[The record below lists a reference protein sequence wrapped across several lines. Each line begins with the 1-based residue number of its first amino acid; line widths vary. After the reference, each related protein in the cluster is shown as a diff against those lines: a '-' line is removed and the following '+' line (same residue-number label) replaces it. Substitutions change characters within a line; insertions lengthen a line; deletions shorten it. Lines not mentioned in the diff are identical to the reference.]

1 MKAVTITT
9 LRKMKQAGEKITCL
23 TAYDYS
29 FASLMDR
36 AGIDAI
42 MVGDSLGMVMQGH
55 ESTLP
60 VTLGEVAYH
69 SRCVARG
76 CARALLIADLPF
88 MSYQAGPQ
96 QALESAGRLMK
107 EGGAH
112 VVKLEGGAPM
122 VDTVRF
128 LVERGIPVCA
138 HLGLTPQSVHRMGGY
153 KVQARALEEARAL
166 VTEARELERAGVF
179 AIVLEGIPEE
189 VARELTAE
197 VEVPTIGIGA
207 GPHCDG
213 QVLVINDILGL
224 TPEQS
229 DPKFVRRY
237 AEVGEQIAAAVRSFV
252 ADVRSGEFP
261 GASESYHLGKDVAK
275 AFREAG

>member
-9 LRKMKQAGEKITCL
+9 LKKLKQAGEKITCL

-29 FASLMDR
+29 FASLMDN

-60 VTLGEVAYH
+60 VTLEEVTYH

-76 CARALLIADLPF
+76 CVRALLIADLPF

-138 HLGLTPQSVHRMGGY
+138 HLGLTPQSVHQLGGY
-153 KVQARALEEARAL
+153 RIQGRDEASARQIRDDAKALEQ
-166 VTEARELERAGVF
+166 AG
-179 AIVLEGIPEE
+179 ASILVLEAVPANLAGE
-189 VARELTAE
+189 VSAALAI
-197 VEVPTIGIGA
+197 PTIGIGA
-207 GPHCDG
+207 GPQCDG
-213 QVLVINDILGL
+213 QVLVLQDMLGIY
-224 TPEQS
+224 PRPS
-229 DPKFVRRY
+229 PKFSRNFMDGQDSIEAAVK
-237 AEVGEQIAAAVRSFV
+237 VFIAAVKA
-252 ADVRSGEFP
+252 GEFP
-261 GASESYHLGKDVAK
+261 TAEES
-275 AFREAG
+275 F